1 MVRTVA
7 STGATEPG
15 PNATEFRVARW
26 LPVEVTTLEAFRT
39 RESVDTLDFVKAMS
53 RVRSWKV
60 LRGGMDTLIRH
71 RPRLQLE
78 IQPTHIAK
86 YGACAHD
93 VVNLLVDLDYTM
105 PARRDGA

>member
-1 MVRTVA
+1 
-7 STGATEPG
+7 
-15 PNATEFRVARW
+15 
-26 LPVEVTTLEAFRT
+26 
-39 RESVDTLDFVKAMS
+39 MS

-105 PARRDGA
+105 PARRDGAWRPRSGHQRRSYLFVP